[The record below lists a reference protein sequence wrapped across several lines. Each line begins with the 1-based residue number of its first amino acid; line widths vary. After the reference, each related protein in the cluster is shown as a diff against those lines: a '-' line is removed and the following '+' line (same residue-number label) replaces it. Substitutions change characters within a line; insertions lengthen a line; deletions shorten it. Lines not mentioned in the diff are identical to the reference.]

1 VVVAGLGYVIYRRY
15 FSHIDIFA
23 TSNVALIIIIYSL
36 CSSSLLIINK
46 ARGFVLMRGPSMA
59 ASARRAVLLTCARPP
74 FSMTGSVT
82 PQSPVRPAKG
92 VHIVS
97 TSAS

>member
-23 TSNVALIIIIYSL
+23 TSNVALIIVIYSL

-46 ARGFVLMRGPSMA
+46 ARFYADARSSIDV
-59 ASARRAVLLTCARPP
+59 SAKTNTFRRV
-74 FSMTGSVT
+74 
-82 PQSPVRPAKG
+82 PQSD
-92 VHIVS
+92 IVL
-97 TSAS
+97 

>member
-1 VVVAGLGYVIYRRY
+1 MLGLGFVIYRRY

-46 ARGFVLMRGPSMA
+46 AR
-59 ASARRAVLLTCARPP
+59 VLL
-74 FSMTGSVT
+74 
-82 PQSPVRPAKG
+82 
-92 VHIVS
+92 VS
-97 TSAS
+97 DALTSASGLQKLLTSSDAASVPSIACAPARVWQAAGP